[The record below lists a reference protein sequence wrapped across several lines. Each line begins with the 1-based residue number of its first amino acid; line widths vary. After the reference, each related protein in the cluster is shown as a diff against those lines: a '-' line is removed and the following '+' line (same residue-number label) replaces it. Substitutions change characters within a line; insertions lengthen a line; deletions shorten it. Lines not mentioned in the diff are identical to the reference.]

1 MEQGTYSIWNW
12 FRNRH
17 YNIFY
22 LHHHLTE
29 TWKKYSVRPAERL
42 WVNTTDDRYQ
52 SRCLCSRLSKDDL
65 PNMRERYAW
74 T

>member
-42 WVNTTDDRYQ
+42 WVNTTDDR
-52 SRCLCSRLSKDDL
+52 
-65 PNMRERYAW
+65 
-74 T
+74 